1 MKTCA
6 TRYTQKQLAYI
17 AYWEGRGYTFKP
29 GEVVSE
35 DTRIAPGGDSPKA
48 IELLVT
54 GFLLVGAFLLLA
66 WGYADDGLLQRV

>member
-6 TRYTQKQLAYI
+6 TRYTQKQLAHI

-35 DTRIAPGGDSPKA
+35 DTRIAPGGDSVKLV
-48 IELLVT
+48 ELLVT
-54 GFLLVGAFLLLA
+54 GLMLLGVLLVLYLK
-66 WGYADDGLLQRV
+66 